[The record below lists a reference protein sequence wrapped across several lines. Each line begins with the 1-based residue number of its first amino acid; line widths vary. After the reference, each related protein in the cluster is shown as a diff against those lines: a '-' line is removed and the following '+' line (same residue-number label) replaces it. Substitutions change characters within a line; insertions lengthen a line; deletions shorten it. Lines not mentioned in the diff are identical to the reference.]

1 MYKLKGYLF
10 GYYTNV
16 PCYYCI
22 IGYISYVLDYVNM
35 VFYLVLQSQN
45 VFNINLL
52 LSEHDP
58 ATLIISAA
66 YRH

>member
-1 MYKLKGYLF
+1 MF
-10 GYYTNV
+10 HA
-16 PCYYCI
+16 I
-22 IGYISYVLDYVNM
+22 SIGYISYVLNYVNM

-45 VFNINLL
+45 VFNSNLL